1 MELKNLSKFL
11 PLSLVV
17 VATLVALSCG
27 APEDSEDEA
36 ASTSGEKSGKP
47 GETTKSGTSSTSGTS
62 GSSGSTGSTCSATSN
77 TTATTTLNS
86 YGCALLTRDT
96 SSCKADREAQG
107 LSDSGSSF
115 PAA

>member
-17 VATLVALSCG
+17 VAILVALSCG

-47 GETTKSGTSSTSGTS
+47 GETTK
-62 GSSGSTGSTCSATSN
+62 TGPRAHP
-77 TTATTTLNS
+77 A
-86 YGCALLTRDT
+86 RQ
-96 SSCKADREAQG
+96 EAQARPVQPRPIP
-107 LSDSGSSF
+107 LLR
-115 PAA
+115 PH